1 MDNYLL
7 ERQLSC
13 QITSKPSEVRM
24 GKGKG
29 KISDYVCPVKQGN
42 ILFEI
47 RECKKRIGFEST
59 E

>member
-1 MDNYLL
+1 MGNYLL
-7 ERQLSC
+7 EHQLFC

-47 RECKKRIGFEST
+47 RECKKGVGY
-59 E
+59 